1 MAKKKGPGMRLLSVF
16 MLIVFL
22 SSCGGGGGGGSNS
35 NMPQP
40 ERESSVP
47 ETTAVNGKVIDGY
60 IEGATVYL
68 DLNYNGVRDNDEPSA
83 VSVDLGSF
91 DLALTEEQK
100 TCLTYAPIRVDVPV
114 DALDIDLGIVRDAFT
129 MVLPPNLGYI
139 ESTEQLNVTPLT
151 SVLWDEIEDLLVE
164 QLGEDLSC
172 EKVKENISSLVS
184 IENSLSTSI
193 SNIVRR
199 YNIPADKIF
208 ADFVDENNAELST
221 KAELIVKGLKKS
233 FAETAA
239 LRAKYPQ
246 AVYAEVSYFVFSSM
260 DGDDLYP
267 NAWYRETQYRNGNNT
282 FVELIKISDD
292 LETDIRLIYRADR
305 SSGTSN
311 TTSGLSFN
319 LNKEIESRGGD
330 SSDYNCNY
338 QEGIIYDQ
346 GSKSYELTNLTS
358 YTASS
363 NSIDDCV
370 FDSFSESTQTRY
382 VFWSEQYQNSESEG
396 SQFIFDYAVAKDNLP
411 DWTDY
416 DENINNLNV
425 QTLISYVDSLPK
437 LFCQQGL
444 AGSNFVSRSKKYMDG
459 NIEVVINRE
468 NDGSYSER
476 RSNPDGTQVTNHYE
490 ASENPTFND
499 CTEIDTDN
507 DGVNDYYDDDPLD
520 PQISFYIPKGAFD
533 SGAYT

>member
-1 MAKKKGPGMRLLSVF
+1 MRLLSVF
-16 MLIVFL
+16 MVLIVFL
-22 SSCGGGGGGGSNS
+22 SSCGGGGGGGGIPN
-35 NMPQP
+35 PQP
-40 ERESSVP
+40 TEP
-47 ETTAVNGKVIDGY
+47 EPEINVLDTDDVDEVTTEVNGKVIDGY

-91 DLALTEEQK
+91 DLALTEAQK

-208 ADFVDENNAELST
+208 ADFVDENNTELST

-267 NAWYRETQYRNGNNT
+267 NAWYRETQYLNGNNT
-282 FVELIKISDD
+282 FVELIKISED

-311 TTSGLSFN
+311 STAGLGFN

-338 QEGIIYDQ
+338 QEGITYDQ

-370 FDSFSESTQTRY
+370 FDSFS
-382 VFWSEQYQNSESEG
+382 
-396 SQFIFDYAVAKDNLP
+396 
-411 DWTDY
+411 
-416 DENINNLNV
+416 
-425 QTLISYVDSLPK
+425 
-437 LFCQQGL
+437 
-444 AGSNFVSRSKKYMDG
+444 
-459 NIEVVINRE
+459 
-468 NDGSYSER
+468 
-476 RSNPDGTQVTNHYE
+476 
-490 ASENPTFND
+490 
-499 CTEIDTDN
+499 
-507 DGVNDYYDDDPLD
+507 
-520 PQISFYIPKGAFD
+520 
-533 SGAYT
+533 